1 MRTADL
7 FVGVSRLPR
16 TSAARCSP
24 RANASASRSSLFS
37 ASRCLIRVAATSRR
51 RSSES
56 LDARCRLGIAV
67 VVVEGGCRC
76 RSRWTSARRSPWLYS
91 HERET
96 WASRATVSN
105 VIGAPAFSMRRS
117 AVTAR
122 LRVEARGGG
131 LRRLPGGSCQAVT
144 LVSSSCSLV
153 SISPIMRSRLVRTC
167 WFISSMRECPLD
179 LETSIRVSVR

>member
-7 FVGVSRLPR
+7 FVGVSLLPR

-24 RANASASRSSLFS
+24 RANASASRSCLFS

-67 VVVEGGCRC
+67 VVVEGGC

-122 LRVEARGGG
+122 LRVAAARRRAAAITRWELSGRDIGVVLLLVG
-131 LRRLPGGSCQAVT
+131 LDFADHALQVGEDL
-144 LVSSSCSLV
+144 LVHLQHA
-153 SISPIMRSRLVRTC
+153 
-167 WFISSMRECPLD
+167 
-179 LETSIRVSVR
+179 

>member
-7 FVGVSRLPR
+7 FVGVSLLPR

-24 RANASASRSSLFS
+24 RANASASRSCLFS

-122 LRVEARGGG
+122 LRVAAITRWELSGRDIGVVLLLVG
-131 LRRLPGGSCQAVT
+131 LDFADHALQVGEDL
-144 LVSSSCSLV
+144 LVHLQYA
-153 SISPIMRSRLVRTC
+153 
-167 WFISSMRECPLD
+167 
-179 LETSIRVSVR
+179 

>member
-1 MRTADL
+1 M
-7 FVGVSRLPR
+7 
-16 TSAARCSP
+16 SATDCLSACRGWLLLSVARCSP
-24 RANASASRSSLFS
+24 RANASASRSCLFS

-122 LRVEARGGG
+122 LRVEAARRRAAAITRWELSGRDIGVVLLLVG
-131 LRRLPGGSCQAVT
+131 LDFADHALQVGEDL
-144 LVSSSCSLV
+144 LVHLQHA
-153 SISPIMRSRLVRTC
+153 
-167 WFISSMRECPLD
+167 
-179 LETSIRVSVR
+179 